1 MDDRAARG
9 GLPPLADVGTP
20 DVGAPDDSRNRF
32 SGHHLLCRPQAAEK
46 TRFDGRGR
54 PRTQADVRQTG
65 HSPRRADGAG
75 GRGGRC
81 RDGLG
86 VGQDDVQGGAGR
98 KGHRLLFD
106 LRGAARLPRPGEEIP
121 GQRRP
126 LYRQFLCGAQCRGL
140 LRRIVLLHPAG
151 CPLSDGAVDL
161 FPDQCGGDG
170 TVRTYADRGRR
181 RGLRELSG
189 GVYGS
194 SPRRK
199 PAACRR
205 GGDHRRERRRGQI
218 FDGAELVSGRQ
229 GGPGRH
235 L

>member
-9 GLPPLADVGTP
+9 GLPPLADDGAA
-20 DVGAPDDSRNRF
+20 DVGPPDDSRNRF

-46 TRFDGRGR
+46 TRFDGRSR
-54 PRTQADVRQTG
+54 SRTQTDLRQTG

-86 VGQDDVQGGAGR
+86 VGQDHLQGGVGR
-98 KGHRLLFD
+98 EGHHFLFD
-106 LRGAARLPRPGEEIP
+106 FRSAARLPGSREEVSR
-121 GQRRP
+121 QRRA
-126 LYRQFLCGAQCRGL
+126 LYRQFLRRAQRRGL
-140 LRRIVLLHPAG
+140 FRRFVLLHSERR
-151 CPLSDGAVDL
+151 PLSDGAFNL
-161 FPDQCGGDG
+161 FPHQCRGNGA
-170 TVRTYADRGRR
+170 VRTYADRSRR
-181 RGLRELSG
+181 RCLRELSG
-189 GVYGS
+189 GVYS
-194 SPRRK
+194 PSPRRK